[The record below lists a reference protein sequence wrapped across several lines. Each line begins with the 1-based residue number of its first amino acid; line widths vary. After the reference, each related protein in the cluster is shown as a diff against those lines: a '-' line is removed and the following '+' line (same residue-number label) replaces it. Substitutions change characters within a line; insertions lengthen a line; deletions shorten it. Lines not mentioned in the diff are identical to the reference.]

1 MKNAFLLIAGICAL
15 LPVQLRAVVL
25 ELRATQTAT
34 GDNITLNDVIQSS
47 QGASSDD
54 LTSVIT
60 TAPSLGKEQTWTR
73 DQIEKI
79 LPASLK
85 QQTIEWSG
93 AATCVISR
101 PALQYSPREVR
112 DLITAELSRRLPAD
126 SDFAILETPGLDAFL
141 IPTGPV
147 DAKVELGAA
156 TLRNEWADAMLKF
169 SAQGQV
175 VVTQNV
181 RFHWAYTRKVWQVS
195 APVALKEELA
205 PGSFQQIEVNVLK
218 VPGQLDPTTDFPDG
232 KVAAHPLPVG
242 KILMGNDWIDPVLV
256 SRNDLVTILYD
267 HHGVS
272 ITVQAKAMANGVR
285 NEVIAVQNVT
295 SHKIFNARV
304 VDERSLVY
312 DE

>member
-1 MKNAFLLIAGICAL
+1 MRNAFLILAGISAL
-15 LPVQLRAVVL
+15 LPLQVHAVVL
-25 ELRATQTAT
+25 ELRAAQTAV

-47 QGASSDD
+47 QGVTSDD
-54 LTSVIT
+54 LASVIT

-85 QQTIEWSG
+85 QQLIEWAGS
-93 AATCVISR
+93 AACTISR
-101 PALQYSPREVR
+101 PAVHYSPREVR
-112 DLITAELSRRLPAD
+112 DLITAELNRHLPAD
-126 SDFAILETPGLDAFL
+126 SDFAILEMPGTDAFL
-141 IPTGPV
+141 IPTGPI
-147 DAKVELGAA
+147 DAKVELGAGA
-156 TLRNEWADAMLKF
+156 LRNEWAEATLKF
-169 SAQGQV
+169 SAQGEV

-195 APVALKEELA
+195 SPIALKEALT
-205 PGSFQQIEVNVLK
+205 PGSFQQVDVNVLK
-218 VPGQLDPTTDFPDG
+218 VPGQLDPATDFPDG
-232 KVAAHPLPVG
+232 KIAAHPLPVG
-242 KILMGNDWIDPVLV
+242 KILMGNDWVEPVLV
-256 SRNDLVTILYD
+256 TRNDLVTILYD

-285 NEVIAVQNVT
+285 NEVIAVQNLT